1 MRTLLGMTLHF
12 DDGTAQKVPVSALVG
27 EGGGARANFVN
38 ADECPT
44 HGPWRAVPPGVS
56 KSTGRQYDAFWGCD
70 QPKGEPRCVNKP
82 SREWV
87 ETHPPGRALP
97 APVDDFS
104 DLPF

>member
-38 ADECPT
+38 ADE
-44 HGPWRAVPPGVS
+44 
-56 KSTGRQYDAFWGCD
+56 YDAFWGCD